1 MPFEGFHSKDF
12 EVFNVL
18 GLEPRMEA
26 LIANVRPKLEELGR
40 EMAPFLSAL
49 CGEEMFPH
57 VAKHARRTI
66 NPPNDTW
73 VAWAASKR
81 GYKALPHFQVGMF
94 ESHLFIIFAVI
105 YESPN
110 KVTFAKHLEKNR
122 SQVIQSLPAHFYW
135 SMDHMDPGFIPH
147 ADMAQGFLGNGGQA
161 GKGEKSRGAL
171 RPPHSERRSG
181 AGKRTGARLRHPV
194 DLRNAASPLQNGILG
209 EHIRFRRF

>member
-1 MPFEGFHSKDF
+1 MPFEGFHTQDF
-12 EVFNVL
+12 DVFKVP

-26 LIANVRPKLEELGR
+26 LIANVRPKLTMLGD
-40 EMAPFLSAL
+40 EIAPFLSAL

-110 KVTFAKHLEKNR
+110 KVTFAKHLEKKPQQGDQKR
-122 SQVIQSLPAHFYW
+122 AEGILLVHGPYG
-135 SMDHMDPGFIPH
+135 PGLYSACRYEFQRLL
-147 ADMAQGFLGNGGQA
+147 ADGRET
-161 GKGEKSRGAL
+161 GKGQKIRGAV
-171 RPPHSERRSG
+171 RAAHSKRRVG
-181 AGKRTGARLRHPV
+181 AGKRAGAYLGHPV
-194 DLRNAASPLQNGILG
+194 
-209 EHIRFRRF
+209 HF

>member
-12 EVFNVL
+12 EVFNVP

-73 VAWAASKR
+73 VAWAASKEGIKR
-81 GYKALPHFQVGMF
+81 CP
-94 ESHLFIIFAVI
+94 I
-105 YESPN
+105 
-110 KVTFAKHLEKNR
+110 
-122 SQVIQSLPAHFYW
+122 
-135 SMDHMDPGFIPH
+135 
-147 ADMAQGFLGNGGQA
+147 
-161 GKGEKSRGAL
+161 SR
-171 RPPHSERRSG
+171 
-181 AGKRTGARLRHPV
+181 
-194 DLRNAASPLQNGILG
+194 
-209 EHIRFRRF
+209 

>member
-12 EVFNVL
+12 EVFNVP

-135 SMDHMDPGFIPH
+135 SMDHMDPGFTPH
-147 ADMAQGFLGNGGQA
+147 ADMSPKAFSEMADRLEKVKKAEVLCGLRIP
-161 GKGEKSRGAL
+161 KGEAVLENGPELVSVIQSTFETL
-171 RPPHSERRSG
+171 
-181 AGKRTGARLRHPV
+181 L
-194 DLRNAASPLQNGILG
+194 PLYKMA
-209 EHIRFRRF
+209 F

>member
-1 MPFEGFHSKDF
+1 MPFEGFNSQDF
-12 EVFNVL
+12 EVFTVP

-26 LIANVRPKLEELGR
+26 LIANVRPKLETLGG
-40 EMAPFLSAL
+40 EIAPYLSAL

-105 YESPN
+105 YESSN
-110 KVTFAKHLEKNR
+110 KAIFAKHLEK
-122 SQVIQSLPAHFYW
+122 SYSKVKKSLPKEFYW
-135 SMDHMDPGFIPH
+135 SMDHMDPGFTPH
-147 ADMAQGFLGNGGQA
+147 ADMSTKDFSQMAEKLEKVKKSEVLCGLRIPKDEAVLENGPELISVIQSTF
-161 GKGEKSRGAL
+161 EKL
-171 RPPHSERRSG
+171 
-181 AGKRTGARLRHPV
+181 L
-194 DLRNAASPLQNGILG
+194 PLYKMA
-209 EHIRFRRF
+209 F

>member
-147 ADMAQGFLGNGGQA
+147 ADMGHKAFSEMADRLEKVKKAEVLCGLRIP
-161 GKGEKSRGAL
+161 KGEAVLENGPELVSVIQSTFETL
-171 RPPHSERRSG
+171 
-181 AGKRTGARLRHPV
+181 L
-194 DLRNAASPLQNGILG
+194 PLYKMA
-209 EHIRFRRF
+209 F

>member
-1 MPFEGFHSKDF
+1 MPFEGFYSKDF
-12 EVFNVL
+12 EVFDVP

-26 LIANVRPKLEELGR
+26 LIANVRPKLEELGH

-94 ESHLFIIFAVI
+94 ASHLFIIFAVI

-110 KVTFAKHLEKNR
+110 KVTFAKHLAKNR
-122 SQVIQSLPAHFYW
+122 SQVIKSLPEHFYW

-147 ADMAQGFLGNGGQA
+147 AHMGNKAFSEMAERLEKVKKAEVLCGLRIP
-161 GKGEKSRGAL
+161 KGEAVLENGPELVSVIQSTFETL
-171 RPPHSERRSG
+171 
-181 AGKRTGARLRHPV
+181 L
-194 DLRNAASPLQNGILG
+194 PLYKMA
-209 EHIRFRRF
+209 F